1 MFSSK
6 LFSILVLFSLLTGC
20 FVSTM
25 SKEWDIEWD
34 QKKIDK
40 KTAFLSSIQTSKD
53 KSRPN
58 VIVIIADDLGKYEV
72 SGYGATDIQTPN
84 IDRIGQNGV
93 RFKDAYVTAP
103 ICAPSRASILTGR
116 YQQRFGFETQPME
129 FYPTNKV
136 EYNRGKK
143 SKKLGDWKITA
154 EPKFPKS
161 WMVERQGVPPHEI
174 NMAELF
180 RSSGYNTGLIG
191 KWHLGHGEE
200 HIPNNRGFDYQYGFY
215 GAFSIYTPKQTTPGY
230 NNFIQDDLSAKYQWN
245 MKRNKNAAILENNI
259 EVKENEYLTFA
270 LKNKAKEYISNN
282 KDENFL
288 LYLSFNAPH
297 VPFQAPQKYY
307 DKFSHIEDENRRVY
321 LAMISA
327 LDDAVGD
334 LMKHLED
341 ENLTQNTIVYFISD
355 NGGASYTGATKN
367 GPLKGGKITHFE
379 GGLNVPFMMQWP
391 GKIDPGTVF
400 ENPVSAMD
408 IFSTS
413 LAACGIKPP
422 INTII
427 DGQDLIPFIT
437 EKKNGQP
444 HEKLYWRTDH
454 IRAIRYKQWKL
465 ILSTRDNWMHIYNLE
480 NDKSE
485 KIDLKDL
492 NIEEK
497 RLLLEYF
504 NSWNKDLSTDYLWP
518 RIMDRKFIIGDNEY
532 YFPA

>member
-1 MFSSK
+1 MKPNK
-6 LFSILVLFSLLTGC
+6 LISFGILITLLSGC

-25 SKEWDIEWD
+25 SKDWDIVWD
-34 QKKIDK
+34 EKKVDSK
-40 KTAFLSSIQTSKD
+40 NSFLSSNQ
-53 KSRPN
+53 KSTVDNRPN

-84 IDRIGQNGV
+84 IDRIGKNGV
-93 RFKDAYVTAP
+93 QFKDAYVTAP

-136 EYNRGKK
+136 EFNTGKK

-154 EPKFPKS
+154 EPSFPTP
-161 WMVERQGVPPHEI
+161 WMVERQGVPPDEI

-180 RSSGYNTGLIG
+180 QSSGYHTGLIG

-215 GAFSIYTPKQTTPGY
+215 GAFSLYTPEQKTPGY
-230 NNFIQDDLSAKYQWN
+230 VNFIQDDLSAKHQWN
-245 MKRNKNAAILENNI
+245 MKRNSNAAIRENNTVVD
-259 EVKENEYLTFA
+259 EQEYLTFA
-270 LKNKAKEYISNN
+270 LKNKAKTFITNN
-282 KDENFL
+282 KDDNFL

-297 VPFQAPQKYY
+297 VPFQAPQEYY
-307 DKFSHIEDENRRVY
+307 DKFSHITDENRRVY

-327 LDDAVGD
+327 LDDAIGD
-334 LMKHLED
+334 LMNHLE
-341 ENLTQNTIVYFISD
+341 EQNLTENTIVYFISD
-355 NGGASYTGATKN
+355 NGGASYTGATTN

-379 GGLNVPFMMQWP
+379 GGINVPFMMQWP
-391 GKIDPGTVF
+391 GKIEPGIVF

-408 IFSTS
+408 IFTTS
-413 LAACGIKPP
+413 LVACRINPP
-422 INTII
+422 PNTII

-437 EKKNGQP
+437 ELKNGQP

-454 IRAIRYKQWKL
+454 IRAIRYKKWKL

-480 NDKSE
+480 NDKFE
-485 KIDLKDL
+485 KIDLKDF
-492 NIEEK
+492 NSEEK
-497 RLLLEYF
+497 QVLLDYF
-504 NSWNKDLSTDYLWP
+504 ESWNKELPTDYLWP